1 MASLN
6 TYLTKVSEYETAYI
20 NYLNN
25 PTNTGQLNS
34 INGELKDLIDS
45 FIAEV
50 RQQETNIETLK
61 TTTETKLNEY
71 KKKKK
76 ELEEKQSYNLS
87 ILQDEVK
94 NDKKL
99 SNINNKLN
107 RKNNIILFLV
117 IINTILG
124 LFFIALIVFVLILK
138 SKLKFN
144 KVFNTKVLVNNNKS
158 VSNNNKSLSNRNS
171 NNKTNTNT
179 NKSNSNNIS
188 NISN

>member
-76 ELEEKQSYNLS
+76 ELEEKQSYNL
-87 ILQDEVK
+87 
-94 NDKKL
+94 
-99 SNINNKLN
+99 
-107 RKNNIILFLV
+107 
-117 IINTILG
+117 
-124 LFFIALIVFVLILK
+124 
-138 SKLKFN
+138 
-144 KVFNTKVLVNNNKS
+144 
-158 VSNNNKSLSNRNS
+158 
-171 NNKTNTNT
+171 
-179 NKSNSNNIS
+179 
-188 NISN
+188 